1 LLIVSDL
8 DFRELSSPIHSHEL
22 ILNLAKEDKLF
33 SVIEVGGKQ
42 YKVTLRDIV
51 TCDRLNGVDVGQT
64 IPLERVLMVGGR
76 HYTIIGQPYIGTDYF
91 RLYATVLEQGKGPK
105 MYIERF
111 KRRKNY
117 DRRIGHRQ
125 HTTTL
130 RISAYELGI
139 KDEPSAPTE
148 SSPSSLTTAS
158 TTLST

>member
-1 LLIVSDL
+1 MIVSDRNL
-8 DFRELSSPIHSHEL
+8 GELSSPIRSHEL
-22 ILNLAKEDKLF
+22 MLNLTNEDKLF

-42 YKVTLRDIV
+42 YKVTLRDII
-51 TCDRLNGVDVGQT
+51 TCNRLNDVEVGQT
-64 IPLERVLMVGGR
+64 IPLEQVLMVGG
-76 HYTIIGQPYIGTDYF
+76 HQYTIIGQPYIDTTYF

-139 KDEPSAPTE
+139 RDNEASVLTGA
-148 SSPSSLTTAS
+148 SPSSFTEPP
-158 TTLST
+158 TLSK